1 MPSLLPATE
10 RQAVWRRLG
19 ICVLIG
25 SALCACEPAEQT
37 PPAHRHATPS
47 LPDIARAQPVA
58 LTLEQVSEAFALGSP
73 ATALQRETMRA
84 QLAGAV
90 VRWQIRVYDIESAA
104 GGRFRVVSEPQ
115 LGGRGPGLSL
125 LHVQA
130 LVTPRGEADRR
141 LLAAARTGD
150 TLLIQGQ
157 IQDIVLRTAVVIDPA
172 IVVPP
177 ASATH
182 P

>member
-19 ICVLIG
+19 ICVVIG

-37 PPAHRHATPS
+37 PPAHRLATPG

-104 GGRFRVVSEPQ
+104 GGRFRVVSEPP

-141 LLAAARTGD
+141 AGGYRKLQLRRNNEVLVQHLPQAGSDRAQARFIVHLAK
-150 TLLIQGQ
+150 
-157 IQDIVLRTAVVIDPA
+157 
-172 IVVPP
+172 
-177 ASATH
+177 S
-182 P
+182 